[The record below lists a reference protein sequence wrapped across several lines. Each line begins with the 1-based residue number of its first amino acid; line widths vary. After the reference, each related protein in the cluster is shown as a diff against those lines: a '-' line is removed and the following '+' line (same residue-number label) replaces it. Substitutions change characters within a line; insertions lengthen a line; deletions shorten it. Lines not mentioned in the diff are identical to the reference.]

1 MARPELEVKDLEQ
14 KIPGI
19 NEENIAYTSG
29 DHWQDGAGYTGPRL
43 PSDHPLYASWLDEMA
58 RIFVSRDVLN
68 EVRKRE
74 RWALTG
80 KAWTW
85 NLQDAEGKPLGES
98 EGVELRGFVE
108 KWMEE
113 KQIVSVIADAIEQ
126 SSWSGDKGID
136 GRGILRFFIPEQRLE
151 GGRAKAEDLG
161 QALNLIELESP
172 SSATAVVFEDAD
184 SEYEKVGFISWTEE
198 KDGDEFD
205 RAELVF
211 VNEQGLTV
219 LESLV
224 ASDAVSAGTVELNLL
239 GKLTMYQLER
249 PLLID
254 SSQRSMQKFLN
265 HAFTA
270 FQAAIGGA
278 AWPEDFFFGL
288 LPPGDWVEQSDG
300 ELQFVP
306 APLQRGPGRSHF
318 FQPMT
323 VFDADNTEKSIAGG
337 GHSRTTAVSPHLFTE
352 GIKEIRGNMLSSAFQ
367 EYTLLTGLAQASGE
381 KLQLAKGDFEASATD
396 MANETRLMVRWVI
409 ETVIAMAEGIM
420 GGSEPTGVQVY
431 VDVQIDTG
439 VVTVEQ
445 KLLLSQLRTDGFI
458 SHETALAEAG
468 YSQPTAEILKIV
480 KAFEEAAAAGQPGV
494 IPGQVDATGGKAG
507 TDLDTELDEVE
518 TPTTNTVT

>member
-1 MARPELEVKDLEQ
+1 MARPDLEVEDLEQ

-19 NEENIAYTSG
+19 NEENLLYIAG
-29 DHWQDGAGYTGPRL
+29 NHWQEGIGYTGPRL
-43 PSDHPLYASWLDEMA
+43 PDDHPLYGNWLAEME

-85 NLQDAEGKPLGES
+85 NLQDAEGKPLAEA
-98 EGVELRGFVE
+98 EGTELRGFIE

-113 KQIVSVIADAIEQ
+113 KQIVSIVADAIEN
-126 SSWSGDKGID
+126 SSWSGDEGID
-136 GRGILRFFIPEQRLE
+136 GRGLLRFYIPEQRLD
-151 GGRAKAEDLG
+151 GGKAKAEDFG
-161 QALNLIELESP
+161 DALNLIELESP
-172 SSATAVVFEDAD
+172 ESVTGVVFEDAD

-198 KDGDEFD
+198 KDGDEFA
-205 RAELVF
+205 RAELVYI
-211 VNEQGLTV
+211 NEQGLTV

-224 ASDAVSAGTVELNLL
+224 ASDAVSAGTMELDLL
-239 GKLTMYQLER
+239 GKLTMYQLKR

-254 SSQRSMQKFLN
+254 SSMRSMQKFLN
-265 HAFTA
+265 HTFTA

-288 LPPGDWVEQSDG
+288 LPPGNWVEQSDG
-300 ELQFVP
+300 ELEFVP
-306 APLQRGPGRSHF
+306 EPMKRGPGRVHF
-318 FQPMT
+318 LQPLT
-323 VFDADNTEKSIAGG
+323 VVDVDNTEKSVSGG
-337 GHSRTTAVSPHLFTE
+337 GHTRTTTVSPHLFTE
-352 GIKEIRGNMLSSAFQ
+352 AIKEIRGNMLSSAFQ

-396 MANETRLMVRWVI
+396 MANETRLMVRWVL
-409 ETVIAMAEGIM
+409 ETVIAMAEFIM
-420 GGSEPTGVQVY
+420 GGGDPSGTQAY

-445 KLLLSQLRTDGFI
+445 KLILSQMRSEGFI
-458 SHETALAEAG
+458 SHQTALAEAG

-480 KAFEEAAAAGQPGV
+480 KAFEEAAAAGMPGTT
-494 IPGQVDATGGKAG
+494 PGQVDATGGEKG
-507 TDLDTELDEVE
+507 TDLDTEINTVE
-518 TPTTNTVT
+518 KPTSNTVT